1 LRHFDEHHDELLAI
15 HDPKGAARKVLLQ
28 KNRGDAFIKG
38 MLGWVIEQYT
48 SDNNRDWTKLAESSK
63 AVYRRHFDWLREKY
77 GDLYLAAFDR
87 DMVKAIRNERK
98 AQGPSIANMT
108 VDKLGQLWNWADENC
123 NLTGIAKLPPVNPTT
138 GVASVDQQSKSAPAW
153 PEPLCAAMEG
163 HHHRRMVTFYYLA
176 RYTGQRRSDCCEME
190 WTDYN
195 EVTGKIYVVQEKTN
209 TKVWVPA
216 HKRLREYLA
225 SLKREGKTILAKADG
240 SKYAWTSITNTIIK
254 ITRDDLKFVDEDND
268 VYSPHGL
275 RHLCGR
281 RWRRPAARCRRS

>member
-1 LRHFDEHHDELLAI
+1 MPGWCVFDGSDVSNSAGEL
-15 HDPKGAARKVLLQ
+15 
-28 KNRGDAFIKG
+28 
-38 MLGWVIEQYT
+38 M
-48 SDNNRDWTKLAESSK
+48 
-63 AVYRRHFDWLREKY
+63 VYRRHFDWLRDKY
-77 GDLYLAAFDR
+77 GDLYMAAFDR

-216 HKRLREYLA
+216 HKRLRDISRA
-225 SLKREGKTILAKADG
+225 
-240 SKYAWTSITNTIIK
+240 
-254 ITRDDLKFVDEDND
+254 
-268 VYSPHGL
+268 
-275 RHLCGR
+275 
-281 RWRRPAARCRRS
+281 